1 MTYFAIA
8 FVIALLVGSL
18 VIKITAKEQEM
29 ADKAIVTIIGLV
41 IAAFVL
47 AGVVGWAV
55 KPLFDVFQ

>member
-8 FVIALLVGSL
+8 FVVVLLVGSL
-18 VIKITAKEQEM
+18 AIKITAKEQEL

-47 AGVVGWAV
+47 AGVVAWAV

>member
-8 FVIALLVGSL
+8 FVIVLLVGSL

-47 AGVVGWAV
+47 AGVVSWAV

>member
-8 FVIALLVGSL
+8 FVVVLLVGSL
-18 VIKITAKEQEM
+18 VIKLTAKEQEM

-47 AGVVGWAV
+47 AGVISWAV